1 MNCVCALLL
10 CLAFFDVTAGA
21 RLRQPVN
28 SSVAVAKV
36 VKPADSVATVL
47 AHANSTANSSM
58 KTYPCGKASKITAFS
73 SYRANLLEKV
83 CGMDTAKG
91 FSCKSNLECMLN
103 EFYTADCAG
112 LSGKPDTCKTCSS
125 TQAMSAGGFAF
136 EGGFCYDFRM
146 FYQKNYADIALYQ
159 TIMADP
165 AFLGKE
171 LCCASMIMAQ
181 DGCAS
186 GTTQPSCF

>member
-10 CLAFFDVTAGA
+10 SCFVFD
-21 RLRQPVN
+21 
-28 SSVAVAKV
+28 VAVAVRFRKSPAAPIAE
-36 VKPADSVATVL
+36 VKLTKPTDAVATVL
-47 AHANSTANSSM
+47 TNTNSSSNSTMTS
-58 KTYPCGKASKITAFS
+58 YPCGKASKITAFS
-73 SYRANLLEKV
+73 SYRENLLEKI

-112 LSGKPDTCKTCSS
+112 LSSKADTCKTCSS

-159 TIMADP
+159 TIMSDP
-165 AFLGKE
+165 EFLGKE

-181 DGCAS
+181 DKCAS
-186 GTTQPSCF
+186 